1 MSSNPEE
8 TQSKAQD
15 NAADASAD
23 LTVFVEQLLGDMV
36 RFWHTYMKL
45 SVAAA
50 PWRVETCSGIDSL
63 ASVSHG
69 CSYSVQQQKFQ
80 QMSEQIIGR
89 HILACMCACV
99 RMYILASVYILTVCV
114 QWMCACGQYIR
125 MCKYYYISAY

>member
-69 CSYSVQQQKFQ
+69 VINHCSHVLCSNKSSNKCQ
-80 QMSEQIIGR
+80 SRSLEDISLR
-89 HILACMCACV
+89 ACV
-99 RMYILASVYILTVCV
+99 H
-114 QWMCACGQYIR
+114 ACGCTFLR
-125 MCKYYYISAY
+125 VCTF